1 MSSNDDDA
9 GRVYKVET
17 VPPPAGSGDAYSAPT
32 KVGPMTPVLVQE
44 MMHAAKAKAEAK
56 AEAKKLAAA
65 SAAAT
70 ARHPRFAG
78 VPVGAIARPIL
89 GPPIP
94 RVDEIAPVEPQPYEE
109 PIFMAPIAAS
119 DIESIVSPNAAP
131 VLVAPMAAQ
140 AVAPVVVIDQRPEF
154 PLAPPPS
161 ASPSFPPS
169 SSAYSSAPP
178 SSGPPSSAP
187 VLVASTMPRALTARR
202 ELSFGRIALVAAA
215 ATLLTCGL
223 ALAMY
228 IAMSRGWHVRFRF

>member
-56 AEAKKLAAA
+56 AEAKKVAAA

-94 RVDEIAPVEPQPYEE
+94 RVDEIAPVDPQPYEE
-109 PIFMAPIAAS
+109 PIFMAPIAAA
-119 DIESIVSPNAAP
+119 DIDSIVAPNAAP
-131 VLVAPMAAQ
+131 LVVAPMAAQ
-140 AVAPVVVIDQRPEF
+140 AVAPVVVIEQRPEF
-154 PLAPPPS
+154 PLAPSPS
-161 ASPSFPPS
+161 VSPSFPS
-169 SSAYSSAPP
+169 SSSYPSAPP
-178 SSGPPSSAP
+178 SSGPPSSAQ
-187 VLVASTMPRALTARR
+187 VSVASTVPRALIARR